1 MVPCFAPRPQLT
13 LPPPLV
19 PCLLQ
24 QLDHCRFWDSL
35 WYHLFARLAK
45 HDVHGKL

>member
-1 MVPCFAPRPQLT
+1 MFQSGAHLLSVC
-13 LPPPLV
+13 
-19 PCLLQ
+19 LQ

-45 HDVHGKL
+45 HDVHGMLDALPNCV